1 MLDPM
6 LFPTVLSLT
15 IQGIIGIIS
24 QVQHSRCSE
33 INCLGCNCKRNV
45 PQEQE
50 PLNNN
55 EVIARPV
62 NNLD

>member
-1 MLDPM
+1 MIDPM
-6 LFPTVLSLT
+6 LFPALLSLS

-45 PQEQE
+45 PAEQE
-50 PLNNN
+50 PINNQ
-55 EVIARPV
+55 VVARPV
-62 NNLD
+62 N

>member
-1 MLDPM
+1 MIDPM
-6 LFPTVLSLT
+6 VFPALLSLS

-33 INCLGCNCKRNV
+33 INCWGCNCKRNV

-50 PLNNN
+50 PINNQ
-55 EVIARPV
+55 VVARPI